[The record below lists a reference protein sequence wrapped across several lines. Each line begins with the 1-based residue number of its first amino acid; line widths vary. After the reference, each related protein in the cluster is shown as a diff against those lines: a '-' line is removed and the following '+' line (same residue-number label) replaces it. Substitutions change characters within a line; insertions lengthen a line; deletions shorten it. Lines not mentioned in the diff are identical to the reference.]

1 MKIRGAV
8 VASALALVLTASAYA
23 GSGSGMRPIQGR
35 PIELGTMSGVAYY
48 TVEDSGYRVVAVLS
62 QGEDNSPVRVEAV
75 LADGQSVTLST
86 PNEVNTAPTTIQ
98 ISRQDDKVFVQQ
110 AVYWN

>member
-1 MKIRGAV
+1 MKIRGAL
-8 VASALALVLTASAYA
+8 VASTLAVTLVASAYA
-23 GSGSGMRPIQGR
+23 GGGSLRPIQTR
-35 PIELGTMSGVAYY
+35 QIDLGAMTGVAYY